1 MPPVGK
7 CFEVGVVMKIVLG
20 VTGASGIQ
28 YAVRLAEAL
37 KKSGTTFSI
46 VVTDSAK
53 KVAEYEHKTAMAE
66 FKKCAKVFSEHE
78 IDAPFASGSAGFDAV
93 VVCPCS
99 MKTAAAIAC
108 GFSYNAVT
116 RAADVAIKEKKKLV
130 IVPREMP
137 MSEIHLENL
146 LKLARIGAIVIPA
159 APGFYHNPKKV
170 DDLVN
175 HVVGKVL
182 DSLGVKH
189 ELFKRWGS

>member
-1 MPPVGK
+1 
-7 CFEVGVVMKIVLG
+7 MKIVLG

-28 YAVRLAEAL
+28 YAVCLAREL
-37 KKSGTTFSI
+37 RKSGADLSI
-46 VVTDSAK
+46 AVTDSAK
-53 KVAEYEHKTAMAE
+53 KVAEYECREALAE
-66 FKKCAKVFSEHE
+66 FKKCGRVFSGSD

-108 GFSYNAVT
+108 GFSYNSVT
-116 RAADVAIKEKKKLV
+116 RAADVAIKEGKKLV
-130 IVPREMP
+130 VVPREMP

-159 APGFYHNPKKV
+159 APGFYHQPKKV
-170 DDLVN
+170 GDLVN